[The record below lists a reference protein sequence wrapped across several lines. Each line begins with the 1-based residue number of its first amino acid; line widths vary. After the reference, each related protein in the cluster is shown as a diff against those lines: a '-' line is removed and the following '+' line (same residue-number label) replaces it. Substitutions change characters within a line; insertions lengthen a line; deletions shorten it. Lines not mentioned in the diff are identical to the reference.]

1 VWSIDDNGDVPPR
14 YTVGGPNGLL
24 VKPRGLDLDPK
35 HNAVIV
41 SDKQLNAVLTYEMP
55 QLFQTTTT
63 QQSR

>member
-1 VWSIDDNGDVPPR
+1 
-14 YTVGGPNGLL
+14 VGGPNGLL

-55 QLFQTTTT
+55 QLFQPITT

>member
-1 VWSIDDNGDVPPR
+1 
-14 YTVGGPNGLL
+14 
-24 VKPRGLDLDPK
+24 
-35 HNAVIV
+35 VIV